1 MLSCH
6 LTLSSSCFKSELK
19 ILSHVGMFLQ
29 PQAKKKRKKVG
40 GGMGAVL
47 NEFGPQN
54 AMKVSF
60 PKLDHL
66 IMRDADI

>member
-1 MLSCH
+1 MLA
-6 LTLSSSCFKSELK
+6 CFC
-19 ILSHVGMFLQ
+19 SHRQ
-29 PQAKKKRKKVG
+29 KKKKKVG
-40 GGMGAVL
+40 GGMGGWEGGGGAVL

-54 AMKVSF
+54 AMKVNF